1 MTPLTL
7 LKVLSKCSCYFIPTQ
22 NLLNTIISSSV
33 NCNSNFNITIYTK
46 SETYHPCISL
56 LILTSFLFLF
66 YSDKASTTEGTENLR
81 GRYQTQPVPC
91 PLVFLF
97 MPQIC
102 LSTVCMTTCR
112 PADSAMSKT
121 YCSLI
126 GQSLQSSGR
135 DKYTKNYYR
144 RKKYSNCYQR
154 EREGRRERRG
164 IGQERERNG
173 EGRNGQLGGLEKTS

>member
-1 MTPLTL
+1 MFL
-7 LKVLSKCSCYFIPTQ
+7 LLYSHSESSKRHYFF
-22 NLLNTIISSSV
+22 L
-33 NCNSNFNITIYTK
+33 CK
-46 SETYHPCISL
+46 
-56 LILTSFLFLF
+56 LILTSTSPYTQILKHITHVFLFAFLPPSSSF
-66 YSDKASTTEGTENLR
+66 STLIKQVQQRGQRHLR

-97 MPQIC
+97 MPLIC

-112 PADSAMSKT
+112 PADSAMSET

-164 IGQERERNG
+164 TG
-173 EGRNGQLGGLEKTS
+173 